1 MSLFSD
7 DSHVRA
13 WGRFTANSTTI
24 QSSYNITSIGDT
36 ATGRMTVTIATD
48 FAADT
53 WAGQVTLEA
62 NNADA
67 AVLVPSLDTGN
78 IAAGSCIMECWLVG
92 TTTEA
97 LTDPTSWCF
106 AGFGAQ

>member
-1 MSLFSD
+1 MSSFSD
-7 DSHVRA
+7 NSHCRA

-24 QSSYNITSIGDT
+24 QESFNITSVADT

-48 FAADT
+48 FAAAT
-53 WAGQVTLEA
+53 WVPLVTLEV

-67 AVLVPSLDTGN
+67 AVLVPSIDNTS
-78 IAAGSCIMECWLVG
+78 IAAGSCIMESWLVG

-106 AGFGAQ
+106 VGFGGQ